1 MDKIS
6 SIMFEMLEHDARV
19 CFAFDLTNH
28 TLLYVNN
35 AFKSFFKS
43 DHSYFNFHHLLSY
56 VDNDDRKRLMVRLLQ
71 MKTGD
76 FLRDIELRL
85 NLSERK
91 IYWIK
96 LNLHL
101 NSRTTKPILTGY
113 FEDISAYKDEYRKLT
128 NYATSRNAISN
139 ILAHD
144 LAGPLGN
151 IQMFSKFIKKELS
164 SGDGLDIQDLVGDIE
179 EISKRSLNL
188 IRNYVDGEYLEGGRK
203 EITLELT
210 DLVQPLSDIIEQYK
224 RSSSSEVLEFAFS
237 SSQREIYIK
246 VDEPKFLQAIE
257 NLISN
262 AVKFTPDGGKILLDI
277 SKGPDSVLIRIQ
289 DTGIG
294 IAQKYHSTL
303 FEKFNGARRPG
314 LKGQP
319 TVGLGMSVIKTII
332 DWHQGTIWFD
342 SIENVGTTFFVEL
355 KT

>member
-1 MDKIS
+1 
-6 SIMFEMLEHDARV
+6 MFEMLEHDARV
-19 CFAFDLTNH
+19 CFAFDLSSR

-35 AFKSFFKS
+35 AFKSFFNS
-43 DHSYFNFHHLLSY
+43 DQSYFSFYHLLAY
-56 VDNDDRKRLMVRLLQ
+56 IDKNDRKPLMIRLLQ
-71 MKTGD
+71 MQAGD
-76 FLRDIELRL
+76 FLKDIEVRV
-85 NLSERK
+85 NMSEQNR
-91 IYWIK
+91 YWIR

-101 NSRTTKPILTGY
+101 NAKSTKPILTGY
-113 FEDISAYKDEYRKLT
+113 FEDITAYKEEYRKL
-128 NYATSRNAISN
+128 NHYANSRNAISN

-151 IQMFSKFIKKELS
+151 IQMFSKFIRHELS
-164 SGDGLDIQDLVGDIE
+164 SGDGIDIQDLIEDIE
-179 EISKRSLNL
+179 EISKQSLNL
-188 IRNYVDGEYLEGGRK
+188 IRNYVDGEYLDAGGE
-203 EITLELT
+203 EIKLALV
-210 DLVQPLSDIIEQYK
+210 DLVQPLSYIIEQHK
-224 RSSSSEVLEFAFS
+224 KSSTSEHLDFVFS
-237 SSQREIYIK
+237 SSHREIYIK
-246 VDEPKFLQAIE
+246 VDEPKLLQAIE

-277 SKGPDSVLIRIQ
+277 DKSPESVLIRVQ

-319 TVGLGMSVIKTII
+319 TVGLGMSVVKTII
-332 DWHQGTIWFD
+332 DWHRGNIWFD

>member
-1 MDKIS
+1 
-6 SIMFEMLEHDARV
+6 MFEMLEHDARV
-19 CFAFDLTNH
+19 CFAFDLSNR

-35 AFKSFFKS
+35 AFKSFFNS
-43 DHSYFNFHHLLSY
+43 NHSYFSIYHLLSY
-56 VDNDDRKRLMVRLLQ
+56 IDKGDRRPMMIKLLQ
-71 MKTGD
+71 MKAGD
-76 FLRDIELRL
+76 FLQDIEVRL
-85 NLSERK
+85 NLTEQNR
-91 IYWIK
+91 YWIK

-101 NSRTTKPILTGY
+101 NAKSTKPILTGY
-113 FEDISAYKDEYRKLT
+113 FEDISAYKEEFRMLK
-128 NYATSRNAISN
+128 NNATRSHAIST

-151 IQMFSKFIKKELS
+151 IQMFSNFIKQELS
-164 SGDGLDIQDLVGDIE
+164 NGDGIDIQDLVEDIE
-179 EISKRSLNL
+179 EISKQSLNL
-188 IRNYVDGEYLEGGRK
+188 IRNYVDREYLDAGRG

-210 DLVQPLSDIIEQYK
+210 DLVQPLSDIIEQSK
-224 RSSSSEVLEFAFS
+224 NSSSSKHVDFVFS
-237 SSQREIYIK
+237 SSHREIYVP
-246 VDEPKFLQAIE
+246 VDEPKFIQAIG

-262 AVKFTPDGGKILLDI
+262 AVKFTPDGGKILIDI
-277 SKGPDSVLIRIQ
+277 SKQPESVLIRIQ
-289 DTGIG
+289 DTGVG

-332 DWHQGTIWFD
+332 DWHQGNIWFN